1 MRVRPVA
8 ALLGALVMLLAPA
21 ANASEHTATVT
32 LVHGIPYG
40 PSGFDVDVYVDGDL
54 LVEGFQPKTVT
65 DPVELPAGTHDVEI
79 FETGADP
86 ATDSPAIADSVDVE
100 AGANVSVVAHLA
112 VDASPTLSVFAND
125 TSTLEPGQ
133 ARVTFRHVAAEQ
145 AVDIIADD
153 ARLFGGL
160 TNGGE
165 GVSQVPAGE
174 IDVAVVPAGGTEVL
188 LPLEATIDLG
198 EGVNTIVYVVGQLG
212 DGEDSLDFIV
222 QTIAGLHGA
231 PSGVESGLGG
241 LKAGEQQHAARV
253 PWMIAMAAIVL
264 VGAGVAVRRV
274 RSG

>member
-1 MRVRPVA
+1 MRIRLVA
-8 ALLGALVMLLAPA
+8 SLLGALVMLLAPA
-21 ANASEHTATVT
+21 AHASEHTATVT
-32 LVHGIPYG
+32 LIHGIPYG

-79 FETGADP
+79 FQTGADP
-86 ATDSPAIADSVDVE
+86 ATESPAIADSVDVE
-100 AGANVSVVAHLA
+100 AGVDVSVVAHLA
-112 VDASPTLSVFAND
+112 VDASPTLNVFAND

-133 ARVTFRHVAAEQ
+133 ARATVRHAAAEQ
-145 AVDIIADD
+145 AVDIIADG
-153 ARLFGGL
+153 ARLFEGL
-160 TNGGE
+160 TNGSE
-165 GVSQVPAGE
+165 GVTEVPAGE

-188 LPLEATIDLG
+188 LPLEATINLG

-222 QTIAGLHGA
+222 QTIAGLHGT

-241 LKAGEQQHAARV
+241 LKAAEQEHAASL
-253 PWMIAMAAIVL
+253 PWTIAAASIVL
-264 VGAGVAVRRV
+264 VGVGVAVRRV